1 MARSATAFYW
11 KARQCFATDCGG
23 RRTVLIKGPKTKLNR
38 ELALQQMALLLGK
51 QPARRVPDQHVTVA
65 ALIDH
70 FLVVWRAKAIAG
82 EIKQS
87 TVDLF
92 YAPNCA
98 LLKAE
103 CGHWEA
109 ASVNEAMVRAYRGR
123 LKGRGLKQNTIK
135 NRLSILATVLRW
147 AHRTG
152 ELFQPVHSCIPCLA
166 RQRRQQI
173 PTADE
178 LRTLIEAAPPEVRDV
193 LVTLLHTP
201 LRPGDCYAMRR
212 SWVDLSGQLL
222 RLRDSKTGPRLVPI
236 TPAVIEV
243 LRRRLDQM
251 PDGDG
256 YVFTTQTGRPW
267 RIKYFARQ
275 VQQIRQRKNL
285 GDHLVTYGARHFWA
299 TTALLNGCELAV
311 VRALRGDKSIT
322 TTLHYEHIAS
332 HSARLRQA
340 AHQAIGMFAVEG
352 G

>member
-11 KARQCFATDCGG
+11 KARQCFAIDCGG

-51 QPARRVPDQHVTVA
+51 QPARRVPNQHVSVA
-65 ALIDH
+65 DLIDQ

-109 ASVNEAMVRAYRGR
+109 ASINEAMIRAYRGR

-173 PTADE
+173 PTTDE
-178 LRTLIEAAPPEVRDV
+178 LQKLLAAAEPDVRDV
-193 LVTLLHTP
+193 LVTLLNTP
-201 LRPGDCYAMRR
+201 IRPGDCYALRR
-212 SWVDLSGQLL
+212 NWVDLPAQLL
-222 RLRDSKTGPRLVPI
+222 RLPDSKTGQRLVCLVP
-236 TPAVIEV
+236 EV
-243 LRRRLDQM
+243 VQLLERRLRKV
-251 PDGDG
+251 PNENGF
-256 YVFTTQTGRPW
+256 VFTTETGRPW

-275 VQQIRQRKNL
+275 VFLARERVGL
-285 GDHLVTYGARHFWA
+285 GQHLVTYALRHVWTQNAFLQKV
-299 TTALLNGCELAV
+299 TLPT
-311 VRALRGDKSIT
+311 VRALRNDQSIAT
-322 TTLHYEHIAS
+322 TMLYEHM
-332 HSARLRQA
+332 A
-340 AHQAIGMFAVEG
+340 AHLSWLR
-352 G
+352 